1 MELRDKK
8 AIVTGGAKGIG
19 RCVVEKLAAEKAVVG
34 VLDLDRSALA
44 DVERTIPGIFGMPCD
59 VTRPDQVNEAVK
71 SFYEKFG
78 GLDILVNNAGMI
90 HNALLLNMSK
100 DADLTA
106 DIQAWDKTI
115 TTNLSSVFY
124 VTSCVVRKMLLKRTR
139 GVIINISSIAAE
151 GNMGQ
156 GAYSAAKAGVSSLVV
171 AWAKELSLFGI
182 RVAGIAPGFTKTD
195 TVMNSMNA
203 DVLEEWINRTPLKR
217 LADPNEIAEGVL
229 FILHNDF
236 FNGRMLDLD
245 GGLRI

>member
-19 RCVVEKLAAEKAVVG
+19 RCVVEKLAAEQAIVG
-34 VLDLDRSALA
+34 VLDVDQSALN
-44 DVERTIPGIFGMPCD
+44 DVEKAIPSIYGMPCD
-59 VTRPDQVNEAVK
+59 VTRPDQVDEAVNN
-71 SFYEKFG
+71 FYAKYG
-78 GLDILVNNAGMI
+78 GLDILVNNAGVI

-100 DADLTA
+100 DPDLSA

-115 TTNLSSVFY
+115 ATNLSSVYY
-124 VTSCVVRKMLLKRTR
+124 VSSCVVRKMLMKRTK

-156 GAYSAAKAGVSSLVV
+156 GAYSAAKAGVGALVV
-171 AWAKELSLFGI
+171 VWAKELSLFGI

-195 TVMNSMNA
+195 TVMSSMNA
-203 DVLEEWINRTPLKR
+203 DVLEEWIDRTPLKR
-217 LADPNEIAEGVL
+217 LAEPNEIAEGVL

-236 FNGRMLDLD
+236 FNGRILDLD